1 MTERNMIVHILN
13 KVYKMTAKGA
23 EELLEVAKEQ
33 VPFGVYAVKK
43 GNQLFMLN
51 MKAQSRTQLKKMIRD
66 FKNEGLLVYS
76 NGL

>member
-13 KVYKMTAKGA
+13 KVYETTAKGA
-23 EELLEVAKEQ
+23 EELLKVANEQ

-51 MKAQSRTQLKKMIRD
+51 MKAQSRTQLKKMIRE